1 MNNSRSNPLSFS
13 YYRFCLLVALAAGHS
28 SHALADNGREFQGQ
42 IGGKAASS
50 ATQAAIIGSISSLG
64 AAGVFRLRLSDSD
77 GQTAPTLAEGKG
89 GLKGLAASGDSD
101 SPWTL
106 WATPVLSNVSNR
118 IAPATSEGSVNI
130 LLLGLEHNQDDEL
143 IRGVVLALDRA
154 DLDTPYNSGKVKG
167 NGYTIAPYL
176 AMPFAESWLLDA
188 SVGFGKMSLKT
199 NVSNITAS
207 PEDVRQLASIG
218 LSHSLLTK
226 TKWLVSSKAGY
237 SYSTDKVE
245 SYKDSAASI
254 TATSKT
260 TLGQVKIGVQATYLA
275 SKFKPFVAA
284 YQFFNDFSVSGGS
297 ATQPKEYSTTPQ
309 LQLGI
314 SPSSGPLYA
323 SVVAQVERGRSAVRA
338 YVGYRY

>member
-1 MNNSRSNPLSFS
+1 MKNSRSNPLSFDYPS
-13 YYRFCLLVALAAGHS
+13 LYLLVALAAGYS

-42 IGGKAASS
+42 IGGKSASA
-50 ATQAAIIGSISSLG
+50 ATQAAITGSISSLG
-64 AAGVFRLRLSDSD
+64 ATGVFRFRLSDS
-77 GQTAPTLAEGKG
+77 GEQTMPTLAEEKG
-89 GLKGLAASGDSD
+89 TLRGLAASGDSD

-118 IAPATSEGSVNI
+118 IAPATSEGTVNI

-188 SVGFGKMSLKT
+188 SVGFGKMDLKT
-199 NVSNITAS
+199 NVNNITAS
-207 PEDVRQLASIG
+207 PEDDRRLASVGVSNSFI
-218 LSHSLLTK
+218 TK

-237 SYSTDKVE
+237 SYSTDTVG
-245 SYKDSAASI
+245 SYRDSAGST
-254 TATSKT
+254 TAASKT
-260 TLGQVKIGVQATYLA
+260 TLNQLKIGVQATYTA
-275 SKFKPFVAA
+275 SKVKPFVAA

-297 ATQPKEYSTTPQ
+297 TTQPREYSTTPQ

>member
-1 MNNSRSNPLSFS
+1 MKNSRLNPSNLDYPRL
-13 YYRFCLLVALAAGHS
+13 CLLVALAAGYS
-28 SHALADNGREFQGQ
+28 SNALADNGREYQGQ
-42 IGGKAASS
+42 IGGKSASA
-50 ATQAAIIGSISSLG
+50 ATQAAITGSISSFG
-64 AAGVFRLRLSDSD
+64 AAGVFRFQLSDS
-77 GQTAPTLAEGKG
+77 GEQTKPTLAEERG

-118 IAPATSEGSVNI
+118 IAPATSKGSVNI

-143 IRGVVLALDRA
+143 IRGVILALDRA

-188 SVGFGKMSLKT
+188 SVGFGKMDLKT
-199 NVSNITAS
+199 NVSDITAS
-207 PEDVRQLASIG
+207 PQDDRRLASVG
-218 LSHSLLTK
+218 VSHSLLTK

-237 SYSTDKVE
+237 SYSTDKVG
-245 SYKDSAASI
+245 SYTDSEPSTTAASK
-254 TATSKT
+254 S
-260 TLGQVKIGVQATYLA
+260 TLSQVKVGVQATYTA
-275 SKFKPFVAA
+275 SKVKPFVAA

-297 ATQPKEYSTTPQ
+297 TTQPKEHSTTPQ

-314 SPSSGPLYA
+314 SPSSGPWYA

>member
-1 MNNSRSNPLSFS
+1 MNNSRSNPLNSG
-13 YYRFCLLVALAAGHS
+13 YHRLCILVALAFGHS

-50 ATQAAIIGSISSLG
+50 ATQAAITGSISSLG
-64 AAGVFRLRLSDSD
+64 AAGVFRLRLSDSS
-77 GQTAPTLAEGKG
+77 GQTTVTLAEGKE

-106 WATPVLSNVSNR
+106 WATPVVSNVSNR

-143 IRGVVLALDRA
+143 IRGVILALDRA

-167 NGYTIAPYL
+167 DGYTIAPYL
-176 AMPFAESWLLDA
+176 AMPFAESWLFDA
-188 SVGFGKMSLKT
+188 SVGFGKMNLKT
-199 NVSNITAS
+199 NVGNITAS
-207 PEDVRQLASIG
+207 PEDDRRLASIG
-218 LSHSLLTK
+218 VSHTLLTK

-237 SYSTDKVE
+237 SYSTDKVG
-245 SYKDSAASI
+245 SYTDSVAST

-260 TLGQVKIGVQATYLA
+260 TLSQAKIGVQATYLE

-284 YQFFNDFSVSGGS
+284 YQFFNDFRVSGGS
-297 ATQPKEYSTTPQ
+297 TTQPKEYSTTPQ

-314 SPSSGPLYA
+314 SPSSGPLYG
-323 SVVAQVERGRSAVRA
+323 SIVVQVERGRSAVRA